1 MARLINAPHLADQP
15 KEPFSALIILAG
27 RKAWQAWNKGKGE
40 EWLLLCSL
48 VEGIDAKQK
57 PVILAEQQLEDIS
70 GIRLADPEQ
79 RAIMIFQC
87 GELEQTEIT
96 GICYNLAK
104 HTKADHVVLYDGAAQ
119 MKENLSGYIQ
129 QLRTDKSAVEIADK
143 IAPPP
148 KLKEKDGTNV
158 KARAFVKWLNL
169 DIAQHSLDKELY
181 HYTGANWEILP
192 RSELEVKAVQF
203 YDEQE
208 FTYSARS
215 IDSMIDTAKIQA
227 AKMGEQSK
235 ELLAFK
241 NGVLNR
247 STLEFSPHCRE
258 NWLTSFIPHDY
269 TNQEENTPHFDSWLN
284 FVADGKED
292 KKQAILGALY
302 AILTNRHN
310 WQLFFEVTGDGGS
323 GKSVF
328 AQIATMLAGEQNTE
342 SGRLVD
348 LDEPRGREN
357 FVNKTLILCPE
368 QSRYGGD
375 GGGLKSISAGDLVNI
390 DPKHKSKFKAVI
402 PAIVLIVNNE
412 PTRFTERNG
421 GIERRR
427 VIFHF
432 DKVVPESKRD
442 PHLMDKIEAEAGGI
456 IYKLIQAFKNP
467 LDAKKALIQQQE
479 SAEALEI
486 KMNSDHLTVFCS
498 YFLTSQES
506 NGLGIGN
513 TKTGLPRTHLY
524 PAYLVFTEANNI
536 QNALTL
542 NNFTESLRQGLAQ
555 HKNKYPYTR
564 RRITSGAEKGRYI
577 TNVHFKNFDEFYNE
591 YIKSNR

>member
-1 MARLINAPHLADQP
+1 
-15 KEPFSALIILAG
+15 
-27 RKAWQAWNKGKGE
+27 
-40 EWLLLCSL
+40 
-48 VEGIDAKQK
+48 
-57 PVILAEQQLEDIS
+57 
-70 GIRLADPEQ
+70 
-79 RAIMIFQC
+79 
-87 GELEQTEIT
+87 
-96 GICYNLAK
+96 
-104 HTKADHVVLYDGAAQ
+104 
-119 MKENLSGYIQ
+119 
-129 QLRTDKSAVEIADK
+129 
-143 IAPPP
+143 
-148 KLKEKDGTNV
+148 
-158 KARAFVKWLNL
+158 
-169 DIAQHSLDKELY
+169 
-181 HYTGANWEILP
+181 
-192 RSELEVKAVQF
+192 
-203 YDEQE
+203 
-208 FTYSARS
+208 
-215 IDSMIDTAKIQA
+215 
-227 AKMGEQSK
+227 MGEQSK

-269 TNQEENTPHFDSWLN
+269 TNQEENTPHFDNWLN

-467 LDAKKALIQQQE
+467 LGAKKALIQQQE

-513 TKTGLPRTHLY
+513 AKTGLPRTHLY

-536 QNALTL
+536 QNALTK

-564 RRITSGAEKGRYI
+564 RRITSGTEKGRYI
-577 TNVHFKNFDEFYNE
+577 TNVHFKDFDEFYNE

>member
-1 MARLINAPHLADQP
+1 MARLINAPHLADQIH
-15 KEPFSALIILAG
+15 EPYSDIFILAG
-27 RKAWQAWNKGKGE
+27 RKAWQAWDNGKGE

-48 VEGIDAKQK
+48 IHGLDSTIK
-57 PVILAEQQLEDIS
+57 PVILAENQLENIS
-70 GIRLADPEQ
+70 SIRIVKEDQQSVKLVQ
-79 RAIMIFQC
+79 Y
-87 GELEQTEIT
+87 GELAQAEIT
-96 GICYNLAK
+96 AICQNLAK
-104 HTKADHVVLYDGAAQ
+104 NSNAIDVKLLDAAAQ
-119 MKENLSGYIQ
+119 TKEDLSGYIQ
-129 QLRTDKSAVEIADK
+129 RLRTDKSAVEIADE

-181 HYTGANWEILP
+181 HYTGVNWEILP

-247 STLEFSPHCRE
+247 STLEFYPHCRE

-269 TNQEENTPHFDSWLN
+269 TNQTENTPHFDSWLN

-479 SAEALEI
+479 SDEALEI
-486 KMNSDHLTVFCS
+486 KMESDHITAFCC
-498 YFLTSQES
+498 YFSTTEKID
-506 NGLGIGN
+506 GLFIGN
-513 TKTGLPRTHLY
+513 MNMINSFRTHLY
-524 PAYLVFTEANNI
+524 PAYLEFVKANNY
-536 QNALTL
+536 AAPLTL
-542 NNFTESLRQGLAQ
+542 NNFSNALRQGFAQ
-555 HKNKYPYTR
+555 HGNKYPFQRKKTN
-564 RRITSGAEKGRYI
+564 KGTK
-577 TNVHFKNFDEFYNE
+577 TNVVFKNVDEFLAE
-591 YIKSNR
+591 YINIK

>member
-15 KEPFSALIILAG
+15 KEPYSALIILAG

-48 VEGIDAKQK
+48 VEGIDARQK

-70 GIRLADPEQ
+70 GIKIADSEQ
-79 RAIMIFQC
+79 RAIMLFQC
-87 GELEQTEIT
+87 GELDPIEIT
-96 GICYNLAK
+96 GICHNLAK

-119 MKENLSGYIQ
+119 MKENLSDYIQ
-129 QLRTDKSAVEIADK
+129 RLRTDKSAVEIADK

-158 KARAFVKWLNL
+158 KARAFVKWLDL

-181 HYTGANWEILP
+181 HYTGVNWELLQ
-192 RSELEVKAVQF
+192 RSELEIKAVQF

-247 STLEFSPHCRE
+247 STLEFYPHCRE

-269 TNQEENTPHFDSWLN
+269 TNQEENTPHFDSWLD

-368 QSRYGGD
+368 QSRY

-486 KMNSDHLTVFCS
+486 KMESDHITAFCC
-498 YFLTSQES
+498 YFSTTEKID
-506 NGLGIGN
+506 GLFIGN
-513 TKTGLPRTHLY
+513 MNMINSFRTHLY
-524 PAYLVFTEANNI
+524 PAYLEFVKANNY
-536 QNALTL
+536 AAPLTL
-542 NNFTESLRQGLAQ
+542 NNFSNALRQGFAQ
-555 HKNKYPYTR
+555 HGNKYPFQRKKTN
-564 RRITSGAEKGRYI
+564 KGTK
-577 TNVHFKNFDEFYNE
+577 TNVVFKNVDEFLAE
-591 YIKSNR
+591 YINIK

>member
-1 MARLINAPHLADQP
+1 MARLINAPHLADQL
-15 KEPFSALIILAG
+15 KEPYSALIILAG
-27 RKAWQAWNKGKGE
+27 SKAWQAWNKGKGE

-57 PVILAEQQLEDIS
+57 PVILAEQQLKDIS
-70 GIRLADPEQ
+70 GIRIADSEQ
-79 RAIMIFQC
+79 RTIMLFQC
-87 GELEQTEIT
+87 GELDPIEIT
-96 GICYNLAK
+96 GICHNLAK
-104 HTKADHVVLYDGAAQ
+104 HTKADHVVLYDGVAQ
-119 MKENLSGYIQ
+119 IKENLSGYIQ
-129 QLRTDKSAVEIADK
+129 RLRTDKSAVEIADK

-148 KLKEKDGTNV
+148 KLKEKDGTNI

-169 DIAQHSLDKELY
+169 DIAEHSLEKEFY
-181 HYTGANWEILP
+181 HYTGVNWEILP
-192 RSELEVKAVQF
+192 IPEMEAKAVQF
-203 YDEQE
+203 YDEQG

-215 IDSMIDTAKIQA
+215 INSMIDTVKIQA
-227 AKMGEQSK
+227 TKIGEQSK

-247 STLEFSPHCRE
+247 STLEFGPHCRE

-269 TNQEENTPHFDSWLN
+269 TDREENTPHFDNWLN
-284 FVADGKED
+284 FVADGKEA
-292 KKQAILGALY
+292 KKQAILAALY

-342 SGRLVD
+342 SARLVD
-348 LDEPRGREN
+348 LDEPRGRETL
-357 FVNKTLILCPE
+357 VNKTLILCPE

-375 GGGLKSISAGDLVNI
+375 GGGLKSISAGDLVLI
-390 DPKHKSKFKAVI
+390 DKKNKSKFKAII
-402 PAIVLIVNNE
+402 PAIVMIVNNE
-412 PTRFTERNG
+412 ATRFTERNG

-432 DKVVPESKRD
+432 DKVVPEGKRD

-467 LDAKKALIQQQE
+467 LDAKKALSQQQE

-486 KMNSDHLTVFCS
+486 KIESDHITAFCC
-498 YFLTSQES
+498 YFSTTEKID
-506 NGLGIGN
+506 GLFIGN
-513 TKTGLPRTHLY
+513 ANMINSFRTHLY
-524 PAYLVFTEANNI
+524 PAYLEFIKANNH
-536 QNALTL
+536 AAPLTL
-542 NNFTESLRQGLAQ
+542 NNFSNALRQGFAQ
-555 HKNKYPYTR
+555 HRNKYPYQSKKTN
-564 RRITSGAEKGRYI
+564 KGTK
-577 TNVHFKNFDEFYNE
+577 TNVVFKNVDEFLNE
-591 YIKSNR
+591 YIKIK

>member
-1 MARLINAPHLADQP
+1 
-15 KEPFSALIILAG
+15 
-27 RKAWQAWNKGKGE
+27 
-40 EWLLLCSL
+40 
-48 VEGIDAKQK
+48 
-57 PVILAEQQLEDIS
+57 
-70 GIRLADPEQ
+70 
-79 RAIMIFQC
+79 
-87 GELEQTEIT
+87 
-96 GICYNLAK
+96 
-104 HTKADHVVLYDGAAQ
+104 
-119 MKENLSGYIQ
+119 
-129 QLRTDKSAVEIADK
+129 
-143 IAPPP
+143 
-148 KLKEKDGTNV
+148 
-158 KARAFVKWLNL
+158 
-169 DIAQHSLDKELY
+169 
-181 HYTGANWEILP
+181 
-192 RSELEVKAVQF
+192 
-203 YDEQE
+203 
-208 FTYSARS
+208 
-215 IDSMIDTAKIQA
+215 
-227 AKMGEQSK
+227 MGEQSK

-247 STLEFSPHCRE
+247 STLEFYPHCRE

-269 TNQEENTPHFDSWLN
+269 TNQEENTPHFDNWLN

-467 LDAKKALIQQQE
+467 LNAKKALSQQQE

-486 KMNSDHLTVFCS
+486 KIESDHITAFCC
-498 YFLTSQES
+498 YFSTTEKID
-506 NGLGIGN
+506 GLFIGN
-513 TKTGLPRTHLY
+513 ANMINSFRTHLY
-524 PAYLVFTEANNI
+524 PAYLEFIKANNH
-536 QNALTL
+536 AAPLTL
-542 NNFTESLRQGLAQ
+542 NNFSNALRQGFAQ
-555 HKNKYPYTR
+555 HRNKYPYQSKKTN
-564 RRITSGAEKGRYI
+564 KGTK
-577 TNVHFKNFDEFYNE
+577 TNVVFKNVDEFLNE
-591 YIKSNR
+591 YIKIK